1 MNVAGREQQPIPGL
15 ERQLQLIPAATKIRS
30 ACQGWRISSVA
41 SLYNLPSFPF
51 AYSAKEAAISPAE
64 ASTTSASAWPR
75 PK

>member
-1 MNVAGREQQPIPGL
+1 MMRLFNWFRRRSL
-15 ERQLQLIPAATKIRS
+15 ERGLDRELQYHFDR
-30 ACQGWRISSVA
+30 RVA
-41 SLYNLPSFPF
+41 VQFTVFPF